1 MPTFFS
7 DRVNDAFDDV
17 EKGGRTFQPVVLSLW
32 GLDYGTSK
40 MPGLDFWKCLS
51 KCDNERLQLKKS
63 KRITVRHFYS
73 LVPMSVVLSPK
84 ATSKESSPGAPKV
97 FR

>member
-1 MPTFFS
+1 M
-7 DRVNDAFDDV
+7 FDENADIPL
-17 EKGGRTFQPVVLSLW
+17 EGLKATGKDYALCIKLAGQVVRCFGNVL
-32 GLDYGTSK
+32 Y
-40 MPGLDFWKCLS
+40 
-51 KCDNERLQLKKS
+51 KCDNARLQLKKS

-73 LVPMSVVLSPK
+73 LVPMSVVSSPK

>member
-1 MPTFFS
+1 MMTGDYVTEHS
-7 DRVNDAFDDV
+7 CH
-17 EKGGRTFQPVVLSLW
+17 GGIRTVLGNSL
-32 GLDYGTSK
+32 Y
-40 MPGLDFWKCLS
+40 
-51 KCDNERLQLKKS
+51 KCDNARLQLKKS

-84 ATSKESSPGAPKV
+84 ATPQESSPGAPKV

>member
-1 MPTFFS
+1 MYMRQAALVLCELSHSPPS
-7 DRVNDAFDDV
+7 EMDRVETVFGN
-17 EKGGRTFQPVVLSLW
+17 PL
-32 GLDYGTSK
+32 Y
-40 MPGLDFWKCLS
+40 
-51 KCDNERLQLKKS
+51 KCDNAKLQLKKS

-84 ATSKESSPGAPKV
+84 ATSQESSPGAPKV

>member
-1 MPTFFS
+1 MNSDAVSCGDGALGCGFS
-7 DRVNDAFDDV
+7 HPL
-17 EKGGRTFQPVVLSLW
+17 GGC
-32 GLDYGTSK
+32 DYGT
-40 MPGLDFWKCLS
+40 WQLS
-51 KCDNERLQLKKS
+51 LKWGSSSDSQQCDNARLQLKKS

-84 ATSKESSPGAPKV
+84 VTSQESRPGAPKV

>member
-1 MPTFFS
+1 MGE
-7 DRVNDAFDDV
+7 DQRVPQQCHNA
-17 EKGGRTFQPVVLSLW
+17 G
-32 GLDYGTSK
+32 
-40 MPGLDFWKCLS
+40 
-51 KCDNERLQLKKS
+51 LQLKKS

-84 ATSKESSPGAPKV
+84 AIPQESRPGAPKV

>member
-1 MPTFFS
+1 MLC
-7 DRVNDAFDDV
+7 
-17 EKGGRTFQPVVLSLW
+17 PVVM
-32 GLDYGTSK
+32 GLLGGGWVHPLGGCDYGTEMWAVNLGS
-40 MPGLDFWKCLS
+40 PILS
-51 KCDNERLQLKKS
+51 QQCDNARLQLKKS

-84 ATSKESSPGAPKV
+84 ATSKESRQGAPKV

>member
-1 MPTFFS
+1 MLLPVFGK
-7 DRVNDAFDDV
+7 R
-17 EKGGRTFQPVVLSLW
+17 EGRICQSRSEQP
-32 GLDYGTSK
+32 GREDYGTD
-40 MPGLDFWKCLS
+40 MTTAAWVWKGGFH
-51 KCDNERLQLKKS
+51 KCDNARLQLKKS

-84 ATSKESSPGAPKV
+84 ATPQESSPGAPKV